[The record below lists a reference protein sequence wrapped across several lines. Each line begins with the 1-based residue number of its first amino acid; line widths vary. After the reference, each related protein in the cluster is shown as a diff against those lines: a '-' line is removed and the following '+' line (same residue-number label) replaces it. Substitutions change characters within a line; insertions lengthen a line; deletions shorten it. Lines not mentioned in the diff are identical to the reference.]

1 MKSKATRKEK
11 NIFQN
16 LKFSNYNSIKI
27 FVTKNLDT
35 KIQCLI
41 DKNNDYTDL
50 IENRARVTVDI
61 ILVYSIQ

>member
-1 MKSKATRKEK
+1 MKNKATRKEK
-11 NIFQN
+11 NFFQN
-16 LKFSNYNSIKI
+16 LNFSNYKSIKI

-41 DKNNDYTDL
+41 DQNNDYTDL

-61 ILVYSIQ
+61 TLVYSIQ

>member
-41 DKNNDYTDL
+41 DQNNDYTDL
-50 IENRARVTVDI
+50 IEHRARVTVDI
-61 ILVYSIQ
+61 TLVYSIQ